1 LLVRHCQD
9 AACRTS
15 NTTEIDAA
23 PQSDTYAIGTD
34 ANGFGVVAYVRTI
47 LSDELIVAH
56 CVDQACSSVTKT
68 IVDESP
74 FIIRGVAIRTTGD
87 NRTLVV
93 YNSGQLLKAA
103 HCIPVGD
110 NPCLSTMTSVLDEFA
125 GFYVSLAIG
134 SDGKGLIGYLD
145 QTLNNRL
152 RIAHCVDTAC
162 TSVTKGAVADAQP
175 GRNFAVSTT
184 AETPSLGV
192 IAFRDSS
199 ARLASVHCADPEC
212 STFSP

>member
-1 LLVRHCQD
+1 MEGQ
-9 AACRTS
+9 
-15 NTTEIDAA
+15 A
-23 PQSDTYAIGTD
+23 PRSDTYAIGTD

-47 LSDELIVAH
+47 VSDELIVAH

-74 FIIRGVAIRTTGD
+74 FIIRGVAIRTTG

-110 NPCLSTMTSVLDEFA
+110 NPCFSTMTSVLDADA

-134 SDGKGLIGYLD
+134 SDGNGLIGYLD
-145 QTLNNRL
+145 QTLDLRL

-162 TSVTKGAVADAQP
+162 TSITKGSVINAQP

-192 IAFRDSS
+192 IAFRDNS
-199 ARLASVHCADPEC
+199 AQLASAHCADPEC
-212 STFSP
+212 SVFSP